1 MIITQ
6 SIELINVIIFY
17 DNMTNYMNKFQDQL
31 SFLNNGEKFHDNLDR
46 QWKSIQKTL
55 TCIYD
60 YKWLIIN
67 LYLNCSVVV
76 KTNFS

>member
-6 SIELINVIIFY
+6 SIELITVIFY
-17 DNMTNYMNKFQDQL
+17 DNMTNCMNKFQDQL
-31 SFLNNGEKFHDNLDR
+31 SFLNNGEKFCDNLDR

-55 TCIYD
+55 TCICD

-67 LYLNCSVVV
+67 LYV

>member
-6 SIELINVIIFY
+6 SIELIKVIIFY

-46 QWKSIQKTL
+46 Q
-55 TCIYD
+55 
-60 YKWLIIN
+60 
-67 LYLNCSVVV
+67 
-76 KTNFS
+76 